1 MSSLKQF
8 VVAAARPLPV
18 IILADVSGSM
28 SEEGKI
34 EALNAAIRDMVATF
48 ATESR
53 VRAEIH
59 VGLITFGGGA
69 KTHLPLASAHTIK
82 DFPTMAA
89 SGATPMGAAF
99 ELARQLLEDKSAI
112 PSRAYKPVLILLSD
126 GQPTDKWEVGFEKL
140 AQSERASKATRL
152 AMAIGPDADEAMLS
166 KFANDLEAP
175 LFHAHNARD
184 IHRFFR
190 AVTMSISE
198 RSASQNPDESG
209 TFLVP
214 PLSEEDDLDLDFK

>member
-1 MSSLKQF
+1 MGWAKYHEDVVSRLTGDRYMWRAVEFPPQKVTPGTESSKKNASRKQQSMSSLKQF
-8 VVAAARPLPV
+8 AVAAPRPLPV

-53 VRAEIH
+53 IRADIH

-82 DFPTMAA
+82 EFPSMAA

-99 ELARQLLEDKSAI
+99 ELARQLLEDNSAI

-126 GQPTDKWEVGFEKL
+126 G
-140 AQSERASKATRL
+140 
-152 AMAIGPDADEAMLS
+152 
-166 KFANDLEAP
+166 
-175 LFHAHNARD
+175 
-184 IHRFFR
+184 
-190 AVTMSISE
+190 
-198 RSASQNPDESG
+198 
-209 TFLVP
+209 
-214 PLSEEDDLDLDFK
+214 

>member
-1 MSSLKQF
+1 
-8 VVAAARPLPV
+8 
-18 IILADVSGSM
+18 
-28 SEEGKI
+28 
-34 EALNAAIRDMVATF
+34 
-48 ATESR
+48 
-53 VRAEIH
+53 
-59 VGLITFGGGA
+59 
-69 KTHLPLASAHTIK
+69 
-82 DFPTMAA
+82 
-89 SGATPMGAAF
+89 
-99 ELARQLLEDKSAI
+99 
-112 PSRAYKPVLILLSD
+112 
-126 GQPTDKWEVGFEKL
+126 
-140 AQSERASKATRL
+140 
-152 AMAIGPDADEAMLS
+152 MAIGPDADEAMLS